1 MHRDTKSRRP
11 RWICQNP
18 DCGHHSY
25 ITDESLQKEVEAHLR
40 QLARE
45 PQRLDHTPKLK
56 AAAPSADTLRIQNEL
71 THALNRGE
79 TDTAYMKAMIFAAA
93 AERYNDLPDPV
104 PYYRLERLRQRLELR
119 PPDENDLR
127 ELFGS
132 LVQKVLIEAGSAV
145 LRLTDGTILGK
156 IDGEERTA

>member
-1 MHRDTKSRRP
+1 MNRDTRSRRP

-25 ITDESLQKEVEAHLR
+25 ITDDALQKQVEIHLR

-45 PQRLDHTPKLK
+45 PQRLNRVPKLK
-56 AAAPSADTLRIQNEL
+56 AAAPSVDVLRIQNEL

-79 TDTAYMKAMIFAAA
+79 TDAEYVKAMIFAAA
-93 AERYNDLPDPV
+93 AERYNELPDPV
-104 PYYRLERLRQRLELR
+104 PYYRLERLRQRLGQR

-127 ELFGS
+127 ELFES
-132 LVQKVLIEAGSAV
+132 MVQEVRIEAGSAA
-145 LRLTDGTILGK
+145 LRLTDGTIFGK
-156 IDGEERTA
+156 IDGEEQSA